1 MMPRALPR
9 PFELLLRVL
18 ATAVLV
24 LGIVHVAQRTI
35 IQAWLPVICAGT
47 RLAAADFTI
56 RTAEILDD
64 DSGQRLRIDAN
75 LAMPIEF
82 EGQTVN
88 PFGWS
93 AESPA
98 GGYRISLSLP
108 GLLQYSSLLL
118 IIAIAWSWR
127 DFWEITVRLLLCVP
141 LMAALLMIEAPL
153 TITAELWQLVGEQVD
168 PLAGSAWTVSSR
180 FLMGGG
186 GLLLAGLGAALAI
199 GLGARLAHRRRN
211 RDGIPA
217 VAAPHHSVPES
228 CGCHMF
234 TRSLRARASRARGCA
249 PYIDSRDRT
258 S

>member
-9 PFELLLRVL
+9 PVELLLRSL
-18 ATAVLV
+18 AAAVLV
-24 LGIVHVAQRTI
+24 LGVAHIGQRSI
-35 IQAWLPVICAGT
+35 IQAWLPLICAGT

-56 RTAEILDD
+56 RTAEIVDD

-75 LAMPIEF
+75 LAMPIDF
-82 EGQTVN
+82 EGRTVN

-118 IIAIAWSWR
+118 IIGIAWPWR
-127 DFWEITVRLLLCVP
+127 DFREIMVRLLLCVP

-168 PLAGSAWTVSSR
+168 PQAGSAWMVASR

-186 GLLLAGLGAALAI
+186 GLLLAGLGAALAV
-199 GLGARLAHRRRN
+199 GMGAKLAHRRRN
-211 RDGIPA
+211 RRGIPA
-217 VAAPHHSVPES
+217 MA
-228 CGCHMF
+228 
-234 TRSLRARASRARGCA
+234 
-249 PYIDSRDRT
+249 
-258 S
+258 